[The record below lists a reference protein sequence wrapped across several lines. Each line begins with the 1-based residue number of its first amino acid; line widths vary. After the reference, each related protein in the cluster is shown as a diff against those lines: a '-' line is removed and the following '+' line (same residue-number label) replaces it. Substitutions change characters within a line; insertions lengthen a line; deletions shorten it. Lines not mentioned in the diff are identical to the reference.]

1 MFSDVKVVFF
11 GNSDLSVL
19 VLKKL
24 ITLFRCF
31 VITSQDKPA
40 GRGLELKPNAV
51 KNFCI
56 QNKINFLDTD
66 DWEKI
71 YSTIYDF
78 KPDFMVVASYGK
90 IIPKKILYL
99 LDQKR
104 RLNVHPS
111 LLPRWRGPAP
121 VQWAILSQD
130 EKTGVTICT
139 VEEKVD
145 SGYIVSQEE
154 IKISD
159 DDTYLTLSQKLFEL
173 GADLLIKSIHDIIL
187 GKAKF
192 LAQDESSATW
202 AKAIK
207 KEDGFFSFQE
217 RAQDIHRKMRAFC
230 IWPKIFTKI
239 KGETVKIH
247 ETFLPDFEFDGKPG
261 TIVKINEES
270 FWVLCGDK
278 KPIAIKKIQRPGK
291 KVVSGKDFVNG
302 LRLKVGDSVA

>member
-1 MFSDVKVVFF
+1 
-11 GNSDLSVL
+11 
-19 VLKKL
+19 
-24 ITLFRCF
+24 
-31 VITSQDKPA
+31 
-40 GRGLELKPNAV
+40 
-51 KNFCI
+51 
-56 QNKINFLDTD
+56 
-66 DWEKI
+66 
-71 YSTIYDF
+71 
-78 KPDFMVVASYGK
+78 MVVASYGK
-90 IIPKKILYL
+90 IIPKKILSL

-130 EKTGVTICT
+130 EKTGITICT

-173 GADLLIKSIHDIIL
+173 GADLLIKSIYDIIS

-192 LAQDESSATW
+192 LAQDEGLATW

>member
-1 MFSDVKVVFF
+1 MISDIKIVFF

-19 VLKKL
+19 VLENL
-24 ITLFRCF
+24 INLFQCF

-51 KNFCI
+51 KNFCV
-56 QNKINFLDTD
+56 QNKISFLDTD

-71 YSTIYDF
+71 YYAICDF
-78 KPDFMVVASYGK
+78 KPDFMIVASYGK
-90 IIPKKILYL
+90 IIPKKILSI

-139 VEEKVD
+139 VDEKVD
-145 SGYIVSQEE
+145 SGYIVLQQEV
-154 IKISD
+154 KISNE
-159 DDTYLTLSQKLFEL
+159 DTYLTLSRRLFEL
-173 GADLLIKSIHDIIL
+173 GSELLIKSIQDIIS

-192 LAQDESSATW
+192 LDQDESLATW
-202 AKAIK
+202 ARAIK

-217 RAQDIHRKMRAFC
+217 RSQDIHRKMRAFYV
-230 IWPKIFTKI
+230 WPKIFTKI
-239 KGETVKIH
+239 KGETVKVY
-247 ETFLPDFEFDGKPG
+247 ETFLPDFDFDGKPG

-278 KPIAIKKIQRPGK
+278 KPIAIKKIQRPGR

-302 LRLKVGDSVA
+302 LRLEIGDSVI

>member
-1 MFSDVKVVFF
+1 MISDIKIVFF

-19 VLKKL
+19 VLENL
-24 ITLFRCF
+24 INLFQCF

-51 KNFCI
+51 KNFCV
-56 QNKINFLDTD
+56 QNKISFLDTD

-71 YSTIYDF
+71 YYTICDF
-78 KPDFMVVASYGK
+78 KPDFMIVASYGK
-90 IIPKKILYL
+90 IIPKKILSI

-139 VEEKVD
+139 VDEKVD
-145 SGYIVSQEE
+145 SGYIVLQQEV
-154 IKISD
+154 KISNE
-159 DDTYLTLSQKLFEL
+159 DTYLTLSRRLFEL
-173 GADLLIKSIHDIIL
+173 GSELLIKSIQDIIS
-187 GKAKF
+187 GRAKF
-192 LAQDESSATW
+192 LDQDESLATW
-202 AKAIK
+202 ARAIK

-217 RAQDIHRKMRAFC
+217 RSQDIHRKMRAFYV
-230 IWPKIFTKI
+230 WPKIFTKI
-239 KGETVKIH
+239 KGETVKVY
-247 ETFLPDFEFDGKPG
+247 ETFLPDFDFDGKPG

-278 KPIAIKKIQRPGK
+278 KPIAIKKIQRPGR

-302 LRLKVGDSVA
+302 LRLEIGDSVI

>member
-1 MFSDVKVVFF
+1 MISDIKIVFF

-19 VLKKL
+19 VLENL
-24 ITLFRCF
+24 INLFQCF

-51 KNFCI
+51 KNFCV
-56 QNKINFLDTD
+56 QNKISFLDTD

-71 YSTIYDF
+71 YYAICDF
-78 KPDFMVVASYGK
+78 KPDFMIVASYGK
-90 IIPKKILYL
+90 IIPKKILSI

-139 VEEKVD
+139 VDEKVD
-145 SGYIVSQEE
+145 SGYIVLQQEV
-154 IKISD
+154 KISNE
-159 DDTYLTLSQKLFEL
+159 DTYLTLSRRLFEL
-173 GADLLIKSIHDIIL
+173 GSELLIKSIQDIIS
-187 GKAKF
+187 GRAKF
-192 LAQDESSATW
+192 LDQDESLATW
-202 AKAIK
+202 ARAIK

-217 RAQDIHRKMRAFC
+217 RSQDIHRKMRAFYV
-230 IWPKIFTKI
+230 WPKIFTKI
-239 KGETVKIH
+239 KGETVKVY
-247 ETFLPDFEFDGKPG
+247 ETFLPDFDFDGKPG

-302 LRLKVGDSVA
+302 LRLEIGDSVI

>member
-1 MFSDVKVVFF
+1 MISDIKIVFF

-19 VLKKL
+19 VLENL
-24 ITLFRCF
+24 INLFQCF

-51 KNFCI
+51 KNFCV
-56 QNKINFLDTD
+56 QNKISFLDTD

-71 YSTIYDF
+71 YYAICDF
-78 KPDFMVVASYGK
+78 KPDFMIVASYGK
-90 IIPKKILYL
+90 IIPKKILSI

-139 VEEKVD
+139 VDEKVD
-145 SGYIVSQEE
+145 SGYIVLQREV
-154 IKISD
+154 KISNE
-159 DDTYLTLSQKLFEL
+159 DTYLTLSRRLFEL
-173 GADLLIKSIHDIIL
+173 GSELLIKSIQDIIS
-187 GKAKF
+187 GRAKF
-192 LAQDESSATW
+192 LDQDESLATW
-202 AKAIK
+202 ARAIK

-217 RAQDIHRKMRAFC
+217 RSQDIHRKMRAFYV
-230 IWPKIFTKI
+230 WPKIFTKI
-239 KGETVKIH
+239 KGETVKVY
-247 ETFLPDFEFDGKPG
+247 ETFLPDFDFDGKPG

-302 LRLKVGDSVA
+302 LRLEIGDSVI